1 MVIVLLCLPTQT
13 VQAASNHTSSLISGK
28 YIFFAAGCAGCHT
41 DIKNKGAL
49 LAGGRAIKTPFGT
62 FYGPNIT
69 PDKTFGI
76 GAWSEKDF
84 IRALRRGVSPDG
96 EHYFPVFPYT
106 SFTKMNDSD
115 ILNLRA
121 YIFSLPSIAKP
132 NIPHELNFPYNIRE
146 FVYFW
151 KFLFF
156 DKGSFQPNAEQT
168 EEWNRGAYITE
179 ALAHCGECHTPR
191 NFLGAQIRDKALAG
205 TNNGPEG
212 NSIPNITPDLDS
224 GIGNWSLTELVELLK
239 FGMLP
244 DGDFVGGSMSEVSVN
259 MANLTE
265 ADLLAIAKYVSSIPA
280 IKNKVTVK

>member
-1 MVIVLLCLPTQT
+1 M
-13 VQAASNHTSSLISGK
+13 
-28 YIFFAAGCAGCHT
+28 
-41 DIKNKGAL
+41 
-49 LAGGRAIKTPFGT
+49 
-62 FYGPNIT
+62 
-69 PDKTFGI
+69 
-76 GAWSEKDF
+76 
-84 IRALRRGVSPDG
+84 
-96 EHYFPVFPYT
+96 
-106 SFTKMNDSD
+106 
-115 ILNLRA
+115 
-121 YIFSLPSIAKP
+121 
-132 NIPHELNFPYNIRE
+132 
-146 FVYFW
+146 
-151 KFLFF
+151 FF
-156 DKGSFQPNAEQT
+156 DKGPFESKLDET

-239 FGMLP
+239 FAMLP
-244 DGDFVGGSMSEVSVN
+244 DGYFVGGSMSEVSVN